1 MTHPHLKGAS
11 ILIVEDEPMIV
22 LDISMAFGDT
32 DAHLTTTNTLKHA
45 KLLVEYDGLT
55 AAMIDHALPDGD
67 STSICTRL
75 RERGIPF
82 LMYSG
87 FATLEGPC
95 KDAPHLAKPASHA
108 QLRDAMEALIRDAKI
123 SN

>member
-1 MTHPHLKGAS
+1 
-11 ILIVEDEPMIV
+11 
-22 LDISMAFGDT
+22 
-32 DAHLTTTNTLKHA
+32 
-45 KLLVEYDGLT
+45 
-55 AAMIDHALPDGD
+55 MIDHALPDGD

-75 RERGIPF
+75 TERGIPF

-95 KDAPHLAKPASHA
+95 KDAPFLSKPASHA
-108 QLRDAMEALIRDAKI
+108 ELRDAMEALIRDAKI